1 MKMQE
6 FLAKLKQNKVNQFNI
21 RKLLTSKLA
30 EVKEISR
37 NTLQSIYN
45 GLLLFPF
52 FFFGNRQLA

>member
-30 EVKEISR
+30 EVKEINR
-37 NTLQSIYN
+37 NTLQSI
-45 GLLLFPF
+45 
-52 FFFGNRQLA
+52 